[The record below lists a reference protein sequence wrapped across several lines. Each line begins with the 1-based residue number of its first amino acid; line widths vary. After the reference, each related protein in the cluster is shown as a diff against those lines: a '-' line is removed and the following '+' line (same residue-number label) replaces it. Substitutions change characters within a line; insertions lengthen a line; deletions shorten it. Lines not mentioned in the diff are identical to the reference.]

1 MKTPS
6 TPRPSSTPKPTI
18 SDARK
23 FKQPIYDEFLN
34 AFILTRGNLSFY
46 IDLEGNYSESFKRI
60 QWSEQVIKTELAS
73 PYIVGFLQK
82 NMIEVRNI
90 FNPESVYQQIKLESF
105 DLVSLCVAQNLQ
117 KKHGGRLDD
126 IFLIAKTQIAVKHK
140 DPKKGDVSED
150 SFQMFKFQ
158 QNRAHQQIE
167 KLQNLQLYST
177 ALKLI
182 DYL

>member
-1 MKTPS
+1 M
-6 TPRPSSTPKPTI
+6 
-18 SDARK
+18 
-23 FKQPIYDEFLN
+23 
-34 AFILTRGNLSFY
+34 
-46 IDLEGNYSESFKRI
+46 
-60 QWSEQVIKTELAS
+60 
-73 PYIVGFLQK
+73 QK
-82 NMIEVRNI
+82 N
-90 FNPESVYQQIKLESF
+90 
-105 DLVSLCVAQNLQ
+105 
-117 KKHGGRLDD
+117 HGGRLDD